1 MECYEFSFCRDKA
14 RDNSKICMIILIS
27 SRSYGVTSATFAHL
41 GFTNQLVKIKIK
53 TRGYYEIKICM
64 GHTRTIFLDCI

>member
-1 MECYEFSFCRDKA
+1 MIGKEEK
-14 RDNSKICMIILIS
+14 SK
-27 SRSYGVTSATFAHL
+27 

-64 GHTRTIFLDCI
+64 GHTRTIFFDCI